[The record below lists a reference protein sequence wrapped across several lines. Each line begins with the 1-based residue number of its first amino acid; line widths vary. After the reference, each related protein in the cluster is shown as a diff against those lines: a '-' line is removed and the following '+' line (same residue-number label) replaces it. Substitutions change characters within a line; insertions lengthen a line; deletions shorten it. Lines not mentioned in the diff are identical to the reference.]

1 MMEAASMSKQRLYTL
16 VGAAIGTLSLGLAL
30 VWVNIE
36 LVDLSYSIKELH
48 KSVQEEKELQAKLEV
63 EAMNL
68 SSSYRLQEKAAEMN
82 LRPPESSEIRSL
94 D

>member
-1 MMEAASMSKQRLYTL
+1 MNNRRFLIL
-16 VGAAIGTLSLGLAL
+16 VATALGTLCLGLAL

-48 KSVQEEKELQAKLEV
+48 RTVQEEKELQSKLEV
-63 EAMNL
+63 EKMNL
-68 SSSYRLQEKAAEMN
+68 SSSYRLQQKAEEMN
-82 LRPPESSEIRSL
+82 LRPPESGEIRTL

>member
-1 MMEAASMSKQRLYTL
+1 MSKQRLYTL

>member
-1 MMEAASMSKQRLYTL
+1 MEAASMSKQRLYTL